1 MTRGAFNRRRSTFSL
16 LRGLGCQ
23 GACAQG
29 WLGRTGFSED
39 VRFPPGQHRLHL
51 RNTVAIPVI
60 LNLNHH
66 FPLEKRQEEAARHP
80 VKQQGPWVA
89 TASPIQFHPKAH
101 QAQPQTSPHA
111 CACSRQGP
119 LRGRGASGS
128 RTWTQGLYCG
138 DCKWLDFTTLGK
150 HLQPRRRPVHAE
162 KLAATDS

>member
-1 MTRGAFNRRRSTFSL
+1 MTRGAFNRHCSASSL
-16 LRGLGCQ
+16 LGGLGCQ

-89 TASPIQFHPKAH
+89 AASPIQVHPKAH
-101 QAQPQTSPHA
+101 PGTSPDQPP
-111 CACSRQGP
+111 CLCLFPSGP
-119 LRGRGASGS
+119 PGGG
-128 RTWTQGLYCG
+128 
-138 DCKWLDFTTLGK
+138 
-150 HLQPRRRPVHAE
+150 
-162 KLAATDS
+162 